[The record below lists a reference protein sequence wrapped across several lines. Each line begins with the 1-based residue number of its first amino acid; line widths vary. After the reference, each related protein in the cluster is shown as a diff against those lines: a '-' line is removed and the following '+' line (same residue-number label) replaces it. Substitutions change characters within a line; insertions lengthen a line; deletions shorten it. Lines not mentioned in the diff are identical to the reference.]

1 VRARTGP
8 EWNGRLSILVV
19 AGAGWPVDH
28 KGVTAPHALQ
38 ALHANAL
45 MISATHRGA
54 VAAAMGAHGTPI
66 DVALVLVRWRKVGPF
81 NLTLHTS
88 RRARS
93 QRSYRN
99 GDLRARPFPLAS
111 KACAPMDGRLGQRL
125 RANIAGAAEIRR
137 STVGGDRPRAS
148 PLLRAVGL
156 LHKRRVSA
164 APSSAS
170 ASRERSMRTHSEL
183 SACVG
188 TGPAAPLVASAW
200 Q

>member
-28 KGVTAPHALQ
+28 KGVTAPRARQ
-38 ALHANAL
+38 ALRADAL
-45 MISATHRGA
+45 MISAAHRGA
-54 VAAAMGAHGTPI
+54 VAAAMGAHRTPI
-66 DVALVLVRWRKVGPF
+66 DVALVLVRWRKVGPL

-93 QRSYRN
+93 KRSYRN
-99 GDLRARPFPLAS
+99 GDLRARPFLLGFKSMRA
-111 KACAPMDGRLGQRL
+111 DGRLGQRL
-125 RANIAGAAEIRR
+125 RANIDGAAEIRR

-164 APSSAS
+164 EPSSAS
-170 ASRERSMRTHSEL
+170 ASRKRSMRTRS
-183 SACVG
+183 SAG
-188 TGPAAPLVASAW
+188 ASARARPALGSE
-200 Q
+200 